1 MKPIVELISIT
12 PNAEKVIEQAGRTS
26 YQSFDRITENSAQN
40 FIQMLIKRGHLSVL
54 EHAYATFRLKNVS
67 RALTHQLVRHRL
79 ASYTQKS
86 QRYVDE
92 SNFEFIIPPSIK
104 KNDDALKIYSEFM
117 KKVKKVYKEL
127 RKKDILK
134 EDARYVLPNA
144 TVTEIVITANMR
156 EYRHIFKLRC
166 SSHAQWEIREVAI
179 KMLKILKEKV
189 PSIFADFQ
197 IDEKNMT
204 ATTIY
209 PD

>member
-92 SNFEFIIPPSIK
+92 SNFEFIIPPSII

-117 KKVKKVYKEL
+117 KKVKEVYKEL